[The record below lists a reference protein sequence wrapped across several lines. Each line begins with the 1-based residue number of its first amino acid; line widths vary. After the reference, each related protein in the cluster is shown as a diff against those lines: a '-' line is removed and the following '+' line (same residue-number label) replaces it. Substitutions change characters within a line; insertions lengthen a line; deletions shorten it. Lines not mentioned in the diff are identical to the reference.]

1 MRKLREGLGREL
13 EDGSQALCRLGRHFQ
28 RRAGWR
34 RGAAMAMGWVQAVV
48 LVMKRKG
55 WWWAWLCGRGRG
67 SCSQRV
73 GGWLARLLVLV
84 GLRAVRCGAVP
95 SGSASASGSAYRRAA
110 DASGSGR
117 RCDLFRRWGWGCKGK
132 KADGAGRSSA
142 ASPLELVCFH
152 GAAWF

>member
-1 MRKLREGLGREL
+1 VRKLRERLGREL
-13 EDGSQALCRLGRHFQ
+13 EYGSQGLCRLGGHFWG
-28 RRAGWR
+28 RAGWR
-34 RGAAMAMGWVQAVV
+34 RGAAMAVV

-55 WWWAWLCGRGRG
+55 WWWAWLCGRG

-84 GLRAVRCGAVP
+84 GLRAVRCRAVP
-95 SGSASASGSAYRRAA
+95 SGSASGSAYRRAA
-110 DASGSGR
+110 DASGR
-117 RCDLFRRWGWGCKGK
+117 RCDFRRWGWGYKGK
-132 KADGAGRSSA
+132 KADGAGRTSA

>member
-1 MRKLREGLGREL
+1 
-13 EDGSQALCRLGRHFQ
+13 
-28 RRAGWR
+28 
-34 RGAAMAMGWVQAVV
+34 MAMGWVQAVV

-55 WWWAWLCGRGRG
+55 WWWAWLCGRGRGRGRG

-110 DASGSGR
+110 DASGSDGDATCSGGGDGEVKGR
-117 RCDLFRRWGWGCKGK
+117 RPMVL
-132 KADGAGRSSA
+132 A
-142 ASPLELVCFH
+142 
-152 GAAWF
+152 GAARPPPWSWCASTARHGFSDHGGQPSFRSERVYGGSGRRGREE